1 MALRFT
7 KYLAL
12 STTIREHNQSDR
24 TGHERHSM
32 SLRAERLTRHLL
44 TAATTIITTGIGLF
58 FLVVLVGYA
67 TGILT

>member
-1 MALRFT
+1 
-7 KYLAL
+7 
-12 STTIREHNQSDR
+12 
-24 TGHERHSM
+24 M

-58 FLVVLVGYA
+58 ILVMLVGYA